1 MVLRITQYAKA
12 PRQARERDAANRL
25 AIMLRLIEPL
35 PNAESRKA
43 VAARLR
49 GLYAAMVAIGPGKY

>member
-12 PRQARERDAANRL
+12 PRHASERDAANRL
-25 AIMLRLIEPL
+25 VTMLRLIALL
-35 PNAESRKA
+35 PNPESRKA

-49 GLYAAMVAIGPGKY
+49 GLYVAMVAIGPGKY